1 MTVRTGG
8 RHTQAVQLLREA
20 AKAAGATQIM
30 TEPAAHTLLMNQHT
44 AEDCLTMFPPWTST
58 TRPQNAIVDQIEEAQ
73 EALAASPDDNTTESL
88 LKRLSELEQKL
99 TSSLTTKQKEKK
111 QALRCDLAFSIGEE
125 EYWIDATVV
134 GTTQAT
140 REREYEEAV
149 QAIQSAIDEPT
160 KPLPEKIL
168 ITDRK
173 ADEKARK
180 YALLRLIAARQRL
193 LRIRKSK
200 PKFCPIPVSSSGFLP
215 KQTSDLFNSLSVAFY
230 NKFRQEHGYTYLP
243 MSTDPW
249 GWTAARRTAEFR
261 NRLTAKMT
269 AIVVYN
275 TAKMLNLAGLPW
287 TRKKNPEDRAQ
298 AA

>member
-20 AKAAGATQIM
+20 AKAAGATKIM
-30 TEPAAHTLLMNQHT
+30 TEPAAHTLLLNQHT
-44 AEDCLTMFPPWTST
+44 AEECLTMFPPWT
-58 TRPQNAIVDQIEEAQ
+58 TRPQNSIVDKIEDAQ
-73 EALAASPDDNTTESL
+73 DALAASPDDITTQSL
-88 LKRLSELEQKL
+88 LRHLSELEQELK
-99 TSSLTTKQKEKK
+99 SSLTAKQKQKK
-111 QALRCDLAFSIGEE
+111 QALRCDLAFSLGDE

-140 REREYEEAV
+140 KGREYEEAA

-168 ITDRK
+168 ITDLK

-193 LRIRKSK
+193 LGIRKSK

-215 KQTSDLFNSLSVAFY
+215 KQTSDLVNALSVAFY
-230 NKFRQEHGYTYLP
+230 NKFRQDHGYLP
-243 MSTDPW
+243 MSTDSW

-269 AIVVYN
+269 AILIYN

-287 TRKKNPEDRAQ
+287 TRKKKPEDQAQ